1 MFDIPF
7 SELFIIAI
15 IALVVLGPK
24 HLPEVA
30 RTLGSLVRRV
40 RRFVDNARQELGDE
54 ISGGQ
59 LDELRALRD
68 ELAQTRQWAAQS
80 SRDTWAKLTGGE
92 NPEDH
97 HATAAPTRPRRRRR
111 RRTAGVKKP
120 DGANKETS

>member
-7 SELFIIAI
+7 SELFIIAV

-30 RTLGSLVRRV
+30 RTLGSMVRRI

-54 ISGGQ
+54 MSGGQ

-80 SRDTWAKLTGGE
+80 SRDAWAKLAGG
-92 NPEDH
+92 NPEDN
-97 HATAAPTRPRRRRR
+97 HAIAAPARPRRRRR
-111 RRTAGVKKP
+111 PRTAGVKKP
-120 DGANKETS
+120 DGAGKETG